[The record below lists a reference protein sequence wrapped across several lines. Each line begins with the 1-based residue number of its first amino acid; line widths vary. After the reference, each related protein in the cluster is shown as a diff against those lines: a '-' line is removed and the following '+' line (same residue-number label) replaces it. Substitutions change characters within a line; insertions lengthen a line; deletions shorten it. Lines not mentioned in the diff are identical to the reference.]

1 MKEDYVMKKTF
12 YKIALAISLLLLLS
26 TPALAQEEEPG
37 ISLKLNREFGYGGFG
52 GEIQGTFSLKA
63 SGPDELVEVQFYI
76 DEILIGTDDTSPY
89 QIQFRTEVY
98 TPGSH
103 TFHAIGILPD
113 GTEVYSNEITRTIL
127 SGEQAGQS
135 TIKLVVIILAV
146 VGGIAVIGVVLPNLF
161 GKKGKQIQ
169 VGEYGLAG
177 GAVCPRCK
185 MPYSRHTLSLKL
197 VVGKLERCPHC
208 GKWAIVRRASKADL
222 EAAEERFRQDNKEG
236 ELVVSQDED
245 ENLRR
250 ALEDSRF
257 DD

>member
-1 MKEDYVMKKTF
+1 MKKGI
-12 YKIALAISLLLLLS
+12 YKFTLAISLLLIFS
-26 TPALAQEEEPG
+26 SPALAQEEEPG
-37 ISLKLNREFGYGGFG
+37 ISLKLNRDYGYGGFG

-76 DEILIGTDDTSPY
+76 DDTLIGTDATTPY
-89 QIQFRTEVY
+89 KIQFRTEIY
-98 TPGSH
+98 PPGAH

-113 GTEVYSNEITRTIL
+113 GTEVHSNKINRQIL
-127 SGEQAGQS
+127 SGEEAGKS
-135 TIKLVVIILAV
+135 TIKLVVIILGV
-146 VGGIAVIGVVLPNLF
+146 IIGISVIGIVLPNML

-169 VGEYGLAG
+169 IGEYSLAG

-185 MPYSRHTLSLKL
+185 MPYSRHAFSPNLA
-197 VVGKLERCPHC
+197 VGKLERCPHC

-222 EAAEERFRQDNKEG
+222 ESAEERFRQDKKEG
-236 ELVVSQDED
+236 GLVVSQDED
-245 ENLRR
+245 EILRR